1 MRRLET
7 QSWLGLEVSAFLV
20 TEDHGKVPADLA
32 NRFHGGRRGS
42 RSHKGARILRWAE
55 AGTEKPPLG
64 ILISSDGVIAVVLGM
79 LPIAS
84 GQMYQRLVQ
93 ACRAR
98 TAQPTEPK
106 PRGKELKLWPESQTL
121 PEKSPILA
129 TPRQTLDP
137 SAHGPIGSSLRLGTE

>member
-1 MRRLET
+1 MER
-7 QSWLGLEVSAFLV
+7 SPP
-20 TEDHGKVPADLA
+20 DPA
-32 NRFHGGRRGS
+32 NRFHGGTRGS
-42 RSHKGARILRWAE
+42 RVHKGARILRWAE

-64 ILISSDGVIAVVLGM
+64 ILISSDGVIAVVLGT

-98 TAQPTEPK
+98 IAQPAKPK
-106 PRGKELKLWPESQTL
+106 PQGKELKLWPESQTL

-137 SAHGPIGSSLRLGTE
+137 SAMGPLAAPCAWEPSRVVSPQSQWDVGFQRV